1 MARAG
6 PSRALWLLVVLVY
19 DGLVGS
25 TAPGGAS
32 GAPKLQS
39 QAATRSGAEG
49 DLPMRTRKRT
59 NRYMDPLYL
68 IGQAPI
74 PGLKRCRIPSRLEDV
89 RSVGEDEDPTAS
101 DVPADAVERV
111 WQRIEAMYRTGVYP
125 GMQVCIR
132 RHGHVVLHR
141 AVIHKLDEQHVL
153 HMEDRVCDFIPEFA
167 RHGKER
173 ITIRHLLAHR
183 AGIPNLPPEYLDL
196 DLLTQ
201 PERIVEA
208 LCDARLRSRPGRLL
222 AYHAVTGGFVLGE
235 VVRRATGHDIRRVL
249 EQHILEPLG
258 MRWMR
263 FGVRPEDLHLVAV
276 DAVTGPSV
284 PPPMSTMLRKAL
296 GVGLE
301 EAVEICNDPRFLTG
315 IVPSANGMATAGEAA
330 AFYQCLLDGG
340 ELDGVRVFEPRTVTH
355 ATSEQ
360 SYWEIDL
367 TLGFPIRYG
376 LGFMLGSER
385 ASLFGPDNPAAFGH
399 VGFTNTFTWA
409 DPERQIAVA
418 LLTNG
423 KPVVSLHAIR
433 LVQFMIEIN
442 RAFPKVAP
450 APGVRARRAA

>member
-1 MARAG
+1 M
-6 PSRALWLLVVLVY
+6 
-19 DGLVGS
+19 S
-25 TAPGGAS
+25 TPER
-32 GAPKLQS
+32 P
-39 QAATRSGAEG
+39 
-49 DLPMRTRKRT
+49 
-59 NRYMDPLYL
+59 NRYMDPLYV

-74 PGLKRCRIPSRLEDV
+74 PGLKRCRIPARLEDV
-89 RSVGEDEDPTAS
+89 TSLGEDEEPGAS
-101 DVPADAVERV
+101 DVPAEAIERV
-111 WQRIEAMYRTGVYP
+111 WRRIEAMYRTGVYP

-141 AVIHKLDEQHVL
+141 AIGHARGNAPGDPSDGEKVVVTMDTPFNLFSATKSITAMVIHKLDEQHLL
-153 HMEDRVCDFIPEFA
+153 HLEDRVCDYIPEFA

-196 DLLTQ
+196 DLLAQ
-201 PERIVEA
+201 PERIVEV

-235 VVRRATGHDIRRVL
+235 VVRHATGNDIRHVL
-249 EQHILEPLG
+249 EQRILEPLG

-284 PPPMSTMLRKAL
+284 PPPMSTMLRNAL

-301 EAVEICNDPRFLTG
+301 EAVEICSDPRFLTG
-315 IVPSANGMATAGEAA
+315 IVPSANGVATAGEAA

-433 LVQFMIEIN
+433 LVQFMLEIN

-450 APGVRARRAA
+450 APGIRARRAA

>member
-1 MARAG
+1 
-6 PSRALWLLVVLVY
+6 
-19 DGLVGS
+19 
-25 TAPGGAS
+25 
-32 GAPKLQS
+32 
-39 QAATRSGAEG
+39 
-49 DLPMRTRKRT
+49 
-59 NRYMDPLYL
+59 MDPLYL

-89 RSVGEDEDPTAS
+89 SSVGEDEDANAS
-101 DVPADAVERV
+101 DVPAEAIERLWERV
-111 WQRIEAMYRTGVYP
+111 EAMYRTGVYP
-125 GMQVCIR
+125 GLQVCIR

-141 AVIHKLDEQHVL
+141 TIGHARGNAPGVIHKLDEQHVL

-173 ITIRHLLAHR
+173 ITIRHLLSHR

-201 PERIVEA
+201 PERIIEV
-208 LCDARLRSRPGRLL
+208 LCDAELRSRPGRLL

-235 VVRRATGHDIRRVL
+235 VVRRATGNDIRYVL
-249 EQHILEPLG
+249 EKHILEPLG

-263 FGVRPEDLHLVAV
+263 YGVRPEDLHLVAV
-276 DAVTGPSV
+276 DAMTGPSV

-296 GVGLE
+296 GVELE

-315 IVPSANGMATAGEAA
+315 IVPSANGVATASEAA
-330 AFYQCLLDGG
+330 AFYQCLLEGG
-340 ELDGVRVFEPRTVTH
+340 ELDGVRVFEPRTVAH
-355 ATSEQ
+355 ASSEQ

-423 KPVVSLHAIR
+423 KPVLSLHAVR

-450 APGVRARRAA
+450 APGVRTRRAAAA